1 MSPRLNRELILERPV
16 RVADGSGGFESSWD
30 ALGILWAEVTPGNA
44 GLRDRADLGAHRQIL
59 KIIVRGAPPG
69 ASNRPQPGQ
78 RFRDGERIYLID
90 AVQED
95 DASGRF
101 LRCRAREEVM
111 A

>member
-1 MSPRLNRELILERPV
+1 MIPRLNRELILERPV
-16 RVADGSGGFESSWD
+16 RVADGAGGFESSWD
-30 ALGILWAEVTPGNA
+30 ALGILWAEVTPG
-44 GLRDRADLGAHRQIL
+44 RDGVHQRADLASHRNRL

-90 AVQED
+90 AVQEA

-101 LRCRAREEVM
+101 LRCRAREEIL

>member
-1 MSPRLNRELILERPV
+1 MSPRLNRELILERPM
-16 RVADGSGGFESSWD
+16 RVADGAGGFESSWH
-30 ALGILWAEVTPGNA
+30 ALGILWAEVSPGRA
-44 GLRDRADLGAHRQIL
+44 GLHDRAGLSAHRQTL

-78 RFRDGERIYLID
+78 RFRDGERIYLIES
-90 AVQED
+90 VQED